1 MLRRDRLGSSRAS
14 TKEQTRGVQSL
25 EVKTKLRI
33 LWNTGSSR
41 QVCRRTSTRWEL
53 SKLRTERDCRASY
66 AMPIG
71 QDYWKQ
77 TKSLEEWLHKDNKTE
92 PELMYWIPKYIRMR
106 GTTQFAEI
114 GDISATMQHIAES
127 QDKIGWR
134 HFTEGCISK
143 KFHRRQRFFLQMS
156 SNRLNGTDYAFN
168 RYEVVIL
175 APHVAD
181 VSPTCRRHR

>member
-1 MLRRDRLGSSRAS
+1 MQENINQMRIVQIADRERLQSILCYAHR
-14 TKEQTRGVQSL
+14 TRLLKE
-25 EVKTKLRI
+25 
-33 LWNTGSSR
+33 
-41 QVCRRTSTRWEL
+41 
-53 SKLRTERDCRASY
+53 
-66 AMPIG
+66 
-71 QDYWKQ
+71 Q